1 MRLAH
6 YFGSEKDESRRYESQ
21 HNNTQQNGTQHDIK
35 SGTVYSTNVMLIVVM

>member
-21 HNNTQQNGTQHDIK
+21 HNNTQHDIK